1 MSRTVIRTVDPRSP
15 AQRAG
20 VRPGEKLLEINGH
33 PIVDVL
39 DYKFYSYDPRL
50 ELVLQTKEG
59 DKRTLRLR
67 KGEGEDLGLEFETY
81 LMDAAR
87 SCANNCIF
95 CFVDQMPPG
104 MRKSLYFKDDD
115 ARLSF
120 LMGNYL
126 TLTNLSQREVAAL
139 LNVRQNTYSQ
149 YEIGVLNYPIDVLI
163 RLACYYNT
171 SVDYLLGLTDERT
184 PYPRAK
190 NRDF

>member
-1 MSRTVIRTVDPRSP
+1 MSMTAVKSVDPRSP
-15 AQRAG
+15 AHRAG
-20 VRPGEKLLEINGH
+20 IRVGETLTHINGH
-33 PIVDVL
+33 PVVDVL

-50 ELVLQTKEG
+50 ELKLREPDG
-59 DKRTLRLR
+59 AERTVRV
-67 KGEGEDLGLEFETY
+67 KKQEGEDLGLEFETY
-81 LMDAAR
+81 LMDRAR